1 MVQAALTLPV
11 RVCCLHCARVL
22 TVRNRTIF
30 NTQTHNHSGAY
41 LAEATAAMQAAQNE
55 RAEVDLN
62 SKLLLDAQL
71 VLSQARSNGISSSS
85 SSSSTSSSSSSSS
98 SSTGSSSS
106 SSSSVVQRIERAL
119 QHMIAAG
126 VQPDDVSF
134 IGMIEACAE
143 RQVSF

>member
-1 MVQAALTLPV
+1 MHHT
-11 RVCCLHCARVL
+11 
-22 TVRNRTIF
+22 TN
-30 NTQTHNHSGAY
+30 SGAY
-41 LAEATAAMQAAQNE
+41 LSEATAAMQAAQSE

-71 VLSQARSNGISSSS
+71 VLSQASSSS
-85 SSSSTSSSSSSSS
+85 SSSSGTSSSSS
-98 SSTGSSSS
+98 G

-143 RQVSF
+143 RQVSFKQLKQ

>member
-1 MVQAALTLPV
+1 L
-11 RVCCLHCARVL
+11 C
-22 TVRNRTIF
+22 TIY
-30 NTQTHNHSGAY
+30 TTHAHDNSGAY
-41 LAEATAAMQAAQNE
+41 LAEATAAMQAAQSE

-71 VLSQARSNGISSSS
+71 VLSQASSSSSRSSSS
-85 SSSSTSSSSSSSS
+85 SSDS
-98 SSTGSSSS
+98 GSSS

-119 QHMIAAG
+119 QNMVAAG

-143 RQVSF
+143 RQVSFWHLQQWQLHAEYIVQAKP

>member
-1 MVQAALTLPV
+1 
-11 RVCCLHCARVL
+11 
-22 TVRNRTIF
+22 
-30 NTQTHNHSGAY
+30 
-41 LAEATAAMQAAQNE
+41 MQAAQSE

-71 VLSQARSNGISSSS
+71 VLSQA
-85 SSSSTSSSSSSSS
+85 SSSSSSSS
-98 SSTGSSSS
+98 SDSI

-143 RQVSF
+143 RQVRFLYYVSTCNVQHIEVCASVCMHYSVSICISGKLIAHLCKCLHTSCSRASQRSCLLVRQ